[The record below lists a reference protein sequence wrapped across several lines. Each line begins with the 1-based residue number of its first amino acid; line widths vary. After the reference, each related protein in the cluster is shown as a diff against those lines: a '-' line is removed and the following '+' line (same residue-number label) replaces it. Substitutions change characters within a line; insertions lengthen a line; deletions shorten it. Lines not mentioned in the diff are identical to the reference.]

1 MGNKGNIS
9 IQYQHGFIIV
19 ANSSSINFFVFPAR
33 EEKKKKKRSKGD
45 CQADEEFGRREDR
58 NKGGNIVTI
67 VLY

>member
-1 MGNKGNIS
+1 MGNKGNIR

-45 CQADEEFGRREDR
+45 CQAERSLEEERIKEA
-58 NKGGNIVTI
+58 T
-67 VLY
+67 L

>member
-33 EEKKKKKRSKGD
+33 EEKKKKRSKGD
-45 CQADEEFGRREDR
+45 CQADERSLEEERIGIKEA
-58 NKGGNIVTI
+58 T
-67 VLY
+67 L